1 MNLTDPSHKKI
12 IGLIYIIFSAFW
24 LLMLLFF
31 DQFIGMMLEFASMDY
46 PSTDN
51 EATWIFNI
59 MSSLF
64 WGIAIIFL
72 IPRLFIGIG
81 LLNKAKWANIP
92 ALVYGV
98 ISLLN
103 FPIGTVL
110 GVYVILVFTQ
120 KKPEED
126 Y

>member
-24 LLMLLFF
+24 LLLLVFYDQLMDWVLAMAMRDNPNF
-31 DQFIGMMLEFASMDY
+31 DM
-46 PSTDN
+46 
-51 EATWIFNI
+51 EAIWIFDI
-59 MSSLF
+59 ISSIF

-72 IPRLFIGIG
+72 IPRLIIGIG
-81 LLNKAKWANIP
+81 LLSRNKWADIP

-110 GVYVILVFTQ
+110 GVYAILVFTA
-120 KKPEED
+120 KKPEDE
-126 Y
+126 

>member
-24 LLMLLFF
+24 LLLLVFYDQLMDWVLTMAMRDNPNF
-31 DQFIGMMLEFASMDY
+31 DM
-46 PSTDN
+46 
-51 EATWIFNI
+51 EAIWIFDI
-59 MSSLF
+59 ISSIF

-72 IPRLFIGIG
+72 IPRLIIGIG
-81 LLNKAKWANIP
+81 LLSRNKWADIP

-110 GVYVILVFTQ
+110 GVYAILVFTA
-120 KKPEED
+120 KKPEDE
-126 Y
+126 

>member
-24 LLMLLFF
+24 LLLLVFYDQLMDWVLTMAMRDNPNF
-31 DQFIGMMLEFASMDY
+31 DM
-46 PSTDN
+46 
-51 EATWIFNI
+51 EAIWIFDI
-59 MSSLF
+59 ISSIF

-72 IPRLFIGIG
+72 IPRLIIGIG
-81 LLNKAKWANIP
+81 LLSRNKWADIP

-110 GVYVILVFTQ
+110 GVYAILVFTA
-120 KKPEED
+120 KKSED
-126 Y
+126 E